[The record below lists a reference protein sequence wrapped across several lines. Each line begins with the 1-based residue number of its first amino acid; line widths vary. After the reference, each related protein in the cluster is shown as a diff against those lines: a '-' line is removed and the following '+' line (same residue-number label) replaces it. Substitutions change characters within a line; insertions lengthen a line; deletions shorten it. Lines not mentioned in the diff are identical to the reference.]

1 MRIINNQIFVG
12 VNLNPITTLIKY
24 INSNELIINFRSS
37 SGIEVKINATANM
50 SVHELLNLFIQKIN
64 LAEENKNKIFFIFQ
78 GDMLRYDDNNNILKA
93 NLLNGSM
100 VTVIDVNNLIKPI
113 N

>member
-1 MRIINNQIFVG
+1 MRIINNQIFVR
-12 VNLNPITTLIKY
+12 VNLNPITTPIKY

-64 LAEENKNKIFFIFQ
+64 LAEENKNKIFFLFQ
-78 GDMLRYDDNNNILKA
+78 GDKLRYDDNNILKA
-93 NLLNGSM
+93 NLLNGSV
-100 VTVIDVNNLIKPI
+100 VTIIDVNNLIKPI

>member
-1 MRIINNQIFVG
+1 MRIINNQIFVR
-12 VNLNPITTLIKY
+12 VNLNPITTPIKY

>member
-1 MRIINNQIFVG
+1 
-12 VNLNPITTLIKY
+12 
-24 INSNELIINFRSS
+24 
-37 SGIEVKINATANM
+37 M
-50 SVHELLNLFIQKIN
+50 SVHQLLNIFIQKIN

-100 VTVIDVNNLIKPI
+100 VTVIDVNNLIRPI